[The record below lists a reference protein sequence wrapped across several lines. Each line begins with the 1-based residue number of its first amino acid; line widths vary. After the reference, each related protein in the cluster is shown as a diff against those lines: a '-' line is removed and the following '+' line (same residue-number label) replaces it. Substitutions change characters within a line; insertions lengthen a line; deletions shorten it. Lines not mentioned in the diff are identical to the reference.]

1 MKNNPLIEALVTYHD
16 DLVDYISYRFGDR
29 QFAQE
34 VVQETCI
41 RVLQTTIQSDEIQS
55 PMAFLRTICL
65 RVAIDFYRKEKHV
78 HEWMDFC
85 QEPQDYVELHQ
96 KTLTS
101 PELQF
106 AKQQREQILLQTI
119 QQLPENCRDI
129 FILTQL
135 YHYSQHEV
143 AEHLNLSRGMVARYL
158 AKAFKIML
166 PILLV
171 HDE

>member
-1 MKNNPLIEALVTYHD
+1 MYYD
-16 DLVDYISYRFGDR
+16 DLVNYISYRFGDR

-34 VVQETCI
+34 VVQEACI
-41 RVLQTTIQSDEIQS
+41 RILKKTIQSDEIQS

-65 RVAIDFYRKEKHV
+65 RVAIDFYRKEKHNQ
-78 HEWMDFC
+78 EWVDSL
-85 QEPQDYVELHQ
+85 QESQDYARSHGNM
-96 KTLTS
+96 LTS

-106 AKQQREQILLQTI
+106 VKKQREQILLKTI

-135 YHYSQHEV
+135 HHYPQHEV
-143 AEHLNLSRGMVARYL
+143 AEQLNLSRSMVARYL

-166 PILLV
+166 PVLLV